1 MSQSTWEPRKPATPP
16 PPGRKWEGRQRHRH
30 ASASRDLARPGTSPQ
45 GAPRR
50 VHRRRRQG
58 WGPAANRC
66 SAGPAP
72 LGRWSTP
79 RGSLSSWSAVLSTL
93 ARAAGGCTCRLGV
106 RAPSGLSGHLVQTL
120 RAGAHLS
127 QPTSGEGD
135 PQAPPPP
142 PTPKP
147 SPRAPTLVYL
157 GGSIPGSAQGGGV
170 TQRAIAHRV
179 SCPGR
184 AEDMSFVQVF
194 FVG

>member
-1 MSQSTWEPRKPATPP
+1 MGTGSEQVLSRAVPSRQVERPQGVSVFRERGPINFGQS
-16 PPGRKWEGRQRHRH
+16 
-30 ASASRDLARPGTSPQ
+30 SRWLHTSP
-45 GAPRR
+45 
-50 VHRRRRQG
+50 
-58 WGPAANRC
+58 
-66 SAGPAP
+66 
-72 LGRWSTP
+72 
-79 RGSLSSWSAVLSTL
+79 
-93 ARAAGGCTCRLGV
+93 GV